1 MSLPFSEEQFLQVFA
16 DYNRAVW
23 PAQLLLY
30 SAAVIVVFLRARK
43 RPHSD
48 TLVATTLAP
57 LWLWMGVV
65 YHLLFFATINKAA
78 YAFGALFV
86 VEALLFF
93 SLAVQKAALTFRLR
107 ADVYG
112 ACAAVL
118 FTYALIVYPALGYL
132 WGHVYPASPTF
143 GLPCP
148 TVIFTFG
155 VLLCVEREVPTRLLL
170 IPLAWSVMG
179 MTAAASLGMT
189 EDYGL
194 TAAGLLGSALIAF
207 RNRKLR
213 AGNKILHSAA
223 YR

>member
-1 MSLPFSEEQFLQVFA
+1 MSLPFTEEQFLRVFA
-16 DYNRAVW
+16 EYNRAVW
-23 PAQLLLY
+23 PAQLLMY
-30 SAAVIVVFLRARK
+30 SAAGIVVFLLARR

-48 TLVATTLAP
+48 TVVATTIAL

-65 YHLLFFATINKAA
+65 YHLLFFAAINTAA

-86 VEALLFF
+86 VEALLLFAF
-93 SLAVQKAALTFRLR
+93 AVQQAAPNFRLR

-112 ACAAVL
+112 ACAAAL
-118 FTYALIVYPALGYL
+118 FAYSLIVYPALGYL
-132 WGHVYPASPTF
+132 AGHVYPAAPTF

-155 VLLCVEREVPTRLLL
+155 VLLCAQREVPTRVLL
-170 IPLAWSVMG
+170 IPLAWSAMG
-179 MTAAASLGMT
+179 LTAAASLGMT

-194 TAAGLLGSALIAF
+194 IAAGLLGTALIAS

-213 AGNKILHSAA
+213 AGKNDLHSAA
-223 YR
+223 YQ